1 MRHLLFFLII
11 MLMPCCTRAAHDPT
25 NIGARAMGMGNIS
38 VVGIGFHSLYNNQA
52 ALAYHGK
59 MTAAIDYDQG
69 FFVDHSLSIK
79 AAGFALPTKF
89 GSLGLSMKYFGYQL
103 YNEQKIGLAYGRTLG
118 EYLALG
124 VQLDYFRTFI
134 GNQYGSAQAVSFEIG
149 IYSKLS
155 EQLELGAHIFN
166 PIGMQIGHQ
175 IKEDIPIAFK
185 LGLLYHVIDELLLAV
200 EAEKILDQKTSYK
213 FGLQYRIGK
222 HFVARTGIASQPLL
236 YTFGM
241 GLIWNQ
247 LILDIGTA
255 YHQSLGFSPR
265 ISLQFNFD

>member
-11 MLMPCCTRAAHDPT
+11 MLTPSLIYAAHDPT
-25 NIGARAMGMGNIS
+25 SIGAKAMGMGNIS

-52 ALAYHGK
+52 ALAYHSK

-79 AAGFALPTKF
+79 SVGFALPTKF
-89 GSLGLSMKYFGYQL
+89 GSLGLSMRYFGNQL

-118 EYLALG
+118 KYLAIG

-134 GNQYGSAQAVSFEIG
+134 ANDYGSAQAVSFEIG
-149 IYSKLS
+149 LYSKLS
-155 EQLELGAHIFN
+155 DQLEIGAHIFN

-175 IKEDIPIAFK
+175 NKEDIPIAFK
-185 LGLLYHVIDELLLAV
+185 LGLLYHVTDELFLAV

-213 FGLQYRIGK
+213 FGLQYLIGK
-222 HFVARTGIASQPLL
+222 HFVARTGIASEPIL

-241 GLIWNQ
+241 GLIWNKM
-247 LILDIGTA
+247 ILDIGTG
-255 YHQSLGFSPR
+255 YHQTLGFTPR
-265 ISLQFNFD
+265 ISLEFNIN